1 MRIGSGYD
9 IHVLVPGRPLMLG
22 GIRIPSDKGEMAHSE
37 GDVLIHALIDAILG
51 AYAKGDIGSHF
62 PPSDEQ
68 WKDADSRT
76 LLSMVLDECIPYP
89 CEKQKVIKSVERT
102 LRWAKRCKDEYLR
115 LGLPQ
120 RGILSFGIVQGGCY
134 DDIRKRCAES
144 LAELDFPGYAIG
156 GVSVGEPEPQM
167 LEQVEAS
174 ASGLPFDKPRYVMG
188 VGTPPQLLKMIALG
202 ADMFDCVMPTRLA
215 RHAVAFT
222 PDGPINLKN
231 AKFAED
237 SSPLDNETGGYSSKF
252 SRAYIRHLVKANE
265 MLACT
270 LISMHNIRFFQ
281 NLMQKAREAIEC
293 GNYEQWSAETIARY
307 ESSEN
312 DK

>member
-1 MRIGSGYD
+1 M
-9 IHVLVPGRPLMLG
+9 
-22 GIRIPSDKGEMAHSE
+22 
-37 GDVLIHALIDAILG
+37 
-51 AYAKGDIGSHF
+51 
-62 PPSDEQ
+62 
-68 WKDADSRT
+68 
-76 LLSMVLDECIPYP
+76 
-89 CEKQKVIKSVERT
+89 
-102 LRWAKRCKDEYLR
+102 
-115 LGLPQ
+115 
-120 RGILSFGIVQGGCY
+120 QGGCY

-174 ASGLPFDKPRYVMG
+174 AAGLPFDKPRYVMG

-237 SSPLDNETGGYSSKF
+237 DSPLDSETGGYSSKF

-293 GNYEQWSAETIARY
+293 GSYEQWSAETIARY
-307 ESSEN
+307 ESPEN